1 MALKQVLEIYEAL
14 DSAHADGAR
23 VRDIFSGRGV
33 EVDVQTVEG
42 EQGSTDFVRMTLSG
56 CDGRSAGGSAPTLGV
71 IGRLGGLGARP
82 EAIGLVSDA
91 DGAITALAT
100 ALKIADMA
108 RQGDQLAGDVMI
120 ATHICPDAPTQPH
133 EPVPFMGSP
142 VDIAQ
147 MNELEVAAEMAAILA
162 VDTTRGNRVINRRG
176 FAITPTIK
184 EGYILKV
191 SPALLDLVTYV
202 TGQPPSVVPITTQD
216 ITPYGNGIDHVNSI
230 VQPATATRAPVVGVA
245 LTSELPVPGSATGAN
260 QIVDIEQATRFCV
273 EVAKAYGRGR
283 CDFYDAVEF
292 EQLVELYGPMTHL
305 QQAVG

>member
-1 MALKQVLEIYEAL
+1 MALKQVIEVYEAL
-14 DSAHADGAR
+14 DSARADGKR
-23 VRDIFSGRGV
+23 VREIFGGRGV

-42 EQGSTDFVRMTLSG
+42 EAGSTDFVRLTLAGRQGKRSG
-56 CDGRSAGGSAPTLGV
+56 GTAPTLGV

-82 EAIGLVSDA
+82 QAIGLVSDA

-100 ALKIADMA
+100 ALKLADMA
-108 RQGDQLAGDVMI
+108 RQGDTLAGDVMI

-142 VDIAQ
+142 VGIAQ
-147 MNELEVAAEMAAILA
+147 MNKLEISAEMDAILSI
-162 VDTTRGNRVINRRG
+162 DTTRGNRVVNRRG

-191 SPALLDLVTYV
+191 SRPLLDLMTYV
-202 TGQPPSVVPITTQD
+202 TGQLPSVVPITTQD

-230 VQPATATRAPVVGVA
+230 VQPATATSVPVVGVA

-260 QIVDIEQATRFCV
+260 QIVDIELATRFCI
-273 EVAKAYGRGR
+273 EVAKAFGAGR
-283 CDFYDAVEF
+283 CEFYDAAEF
-292 EQLVELYGPMTHL
+292 ERLVELYGPMTHL
-305 QQAVG
+305 QGMV

>member
-14 DSAHADGAR
+14 DSARADGSR
-23 VRDIFSGRGV
+23 VRDIFSTRGV
-33 EVDVQTVEG
+33 EVDVRTIEG
-42 EQGSTDFVRMTLSG
+42 HQGSTDFVRMTLG
-56 CDGRSAGGSAPTLGV
+56 GRNGRSAGGSAPTLGV

-82 EAIGLVSDA
+82 DAIGLVSDA
-91 DGAITALAT
+91 DGAITVLST

-108 RQGDQLAGDVMI
+108 RQGDGLIGDVMI

-133 EPVPFMGSP
+133 DPVPFMGSP

-147 MNELEVAAEMAAILA
+147 MNELEVADEMEAILS
-162 VDTTRGNRVINRRG
+162 VDTTRGNRLINRRG

-191 SPALLDLVTYV
+191 SPSLLDLVTYV

-216 ITPYGNGIDHVNSI
+216 ITPYGNGIDHINSI
-230 VQPATATRAPVVGVA
+230 VQPATATSAPVVGVA

-260 QIVDIEQATRFCV
+260 QVMDIELATRFCV
-273 EVAKAYGRGR
+273 EVAKAFAQRR
-283 CDFYDAVEF
+283 CEFYNAQEF
-292 EQLVELYGPMTHL
+292 ERLVELYGPMTHL
-305 QQAVG
+305 QALGG